1 MRPNISAFLSG
12 LLFALGLG
20 LGGMTNPAS
29 VLGFLDVAGDWDF
42 RLAFVM
48 AGAVAV
54 HAALRPLI
62 LKRERPLFA
71 AHFPAFPVSRADP
84 KLLAGAAL
92 FGVGWGLGG
101 YCPGPALTSL
111 SSGAPRL
118 LVFVPAMFAGMF
130 LAQALLA
137 WRTAGG
143 WSAAGSPVCSWG
155 WPGEHPGDRALSR
168 RRAGDVDSNR

>member
-20 LGGMTNPAS
+20 LSGMTDPAN
-29 VLGFLDVAGDWDF
+29 VLGFLDIAGDWDY

-48 AGAVAV
+48 GGAIAV

-62 LKRERPLFA
+62 HKRERPLCA
-71 AHFPAFPVSRADP
+71 EKFPAFPASQVDR
-84 KLLAGAAL
+84 KLLMGAGL

-111 SSGAPRL
+111 ATGATQV
-118 LVFVPAMFAGMF
+118 LVFVPAMFAGMY
-130 LAQALLA
+130 LAQVLQARRSASASAGTSALGTTPA
-137 WRTAGG
+137 
-143 WSAAGSPVCSWG
+143 P
-155 WPGEHPGDRALSR
+155 
-168 RRAGDVDSNR
+168 